1 MRCTEIIYQ
10 DRLGT
15 NAKRGLCKIKTR
27 VGGWLFAG
35 ARGAERR
42 FGGRQLVRERTFG
55 ACFARNKIVFDQIE
69 PKAIICQDRLRTNT
83 DEESCTKKALFGRE
97 EELAEACREV
107 RERKTAC
114 QCFSIVVFCQDRL
127 GTTTDRKPSKKAA
140 VFSNAGVRHPS

>member
-1 MRCTEIIYQ
+1 VQDKNESGGLALCRRPRCRAAFWRQ
-10 DRLGT
+10 
-15 NAKRGLCKIKTR
+15 A
-27 VGGWLFAG
+27 AG
-35 ARGAERR
+35 AGAY
-42 FGGRQLVRERTFG
+42 FFFG

-140 VFSNAGVRHPS
+140 VCSNAGVRHPS